1 MTTLSIQAVSG
12 AIRAT
17 KGIVA
22 STKYPSGSRRVRSVG
37 IYAEKRRFSGEIIL
51 DIWASGYEH
60 ALKRAREDWPKVIA
74 TLEAKGFKVVKK
86 QERFL
91 ASSDIY
97 KDIFIVELAEQAG
110 A

>member
-1 MTTLSIQAVSG
+1 MTKLSIQAVSG

-17 KGIVA
+17 KGIIA
-22 STKYPSGSRRVRSVG
+22 STKYPSSSRRVRSVG

-60 ALKRAREDWPKVIA
+60 ARKRANEDWPKVIA
-74 TLEAKGFKVVKK
+74 TLEAKGFRVVKK
-86 QERFL
+86 QERL
-91 ASSDIY
+91 IGDMY
-97 KDIFIVELAEQAG
+97 KDVFIVELAEQAG